1 MEKRK
6 QTLSP
11 KEAAVY
17 RAVLELFEEGADL
30 GSLTVSEITGRAGI
44 GKGTA
49 YEYFS
54 DKEEMIA
61 KALFYNVELFCRQLY
76 AGLCGEKC
84 LYDTVNYI
92 LVEMERQLTKSN
104 CILQLIHAVSDNSAL
119 GRRFRELE
127 KETGPK
133 ERPVNPVINVLR
145 RMLED
150 EIGTVAPISP
160 EKEAYLVMS
169 VFSKILCYGMLLK
182 NREYRKEEAKS
193 RMRGMVCEG
202 VCREVQ
208 EVSSVSPAGDTT
220 AAPLQEG

>member
-1 MEKRK
+1 
-6 QTLSP
+6 
-11 KEAAVY
+11 
-17 RAVLELFEEGADL
+17 
-30 GSLTVSEITGRAGI
+30 
-44 GKGTA
+44 
-49 YEYFS
+49 
-54 DKEEMIA
+54 
-61 KALFYNVELFCRQLY
+61 
-76 AGLCGEKC
+76 
-84 LYDTVNYI
+84 
-92 LVEMERQLTKSN
+92 
-104 CILQLIHAVSDNSAL
+104 
-119 GRRFRELE
+119 
-127 KETGPK
+127 
-133 ERPVNPVINVLR
+133 
-145 RMLED
+145 MLED